1 MLLGEQLLYSCLLIQ
16 SRKSSTPKGP
26 EFIIWSFC
34 FVAWIETQ
42 RQLGIQT
49 ALQNTSVCHVCQPGN
64 GRITESRASKTKEI
78 LGISRLFS
86 ATIHIRFNHVTSTTS
101 TSECLTS
108 LAVTEIG
115 AEPKYSHFERHPLGE
130 FFFLP
135 LLICTTCVC
144 QVIYP
149 RSFFAFSKDT

>member
-49 ALQNTSVCHVCQPGN
+49 VRVSCLSAGKWTDNRINSIKDQRNPGDW
-64 GRITESRASKTKEI
+64 
-78 LGISRLFS
+78 RLFS
-86 ATIHIRFNHVTSTTS
+86 ATIHTRFNHVTSTTS

-149 RSFFAFSKDT
+149 RSFFAFIKDT